1 MAGAGS
7 SYQGY
12 HRMEKN
18 LKKGEAAILK
28 DGGFENGF
36 QGFMVM

>member
-12 HRMEKN
+12 HRVKEN

-28 DGGFENGF
+28 YGGFRNGF